1 MSNVDQF
8 KNAVTEAGAE
18 ATRIERGSGRA
29 ERLVINT
36 RGGLITKEVPLAGDL
51 DKDIQNATSAARQ
64 IVASAKVLTAEP
76 ARKLIGR
83 TVGANLLTATDEPY
97 DTVCRW
103 SFPQPPA
110 AVAT

>member
-18 ATRIERGSGRA
+18 AARERGSGRA

-36 RGGLITKEVPLAGDL
+36 RGGLITREVPLEGDL

-83 TVGANLLTATDEPY
+83 TAGATATVRARPG
-97 DTVCRW
+97 
-103 SFPQPPA
+103 Q
-110 AVAT
+110 